1 MRPISNQLTHF
12 FATAQTHKFNTTED
26 INNQDLKLR
35 PILDQ
40 TGTYIYNASKVI
52 ANYLKPLAN
61 DDFIIIDTLSFPDM
75 LKEAVNSEDYED
87 LSHDVE
93 SLFTSIPVKET
104 IEYISNKIYVDKLMK
119 PFCKKSIFKK
129 LLVKL
134 TKECIFFCEF
144 QLNKAN

>member
-1 MRPISNQLTHF
+1 
-12 FATAQTHKFNTTED
+12 
-26 INNQDLKLR
+26 
-35 PILDQ
+35 
-40 TGTYIYNASKVI
+40 
-52 ANYLKPLAN
+52 
-61 DDFIIIDTLSFPDM
+61 M
-75 LKEAVNSEDYED
+75 LKEAFNSEDYED

-134 TKECIFFCEF
+134 TEECIFFCEF